1 MKRPIPLFDCSVLPC
16 SFGCWSVIL
25 AFVIAGCD
33 RGLDK
38 TLSNDDERAEVSTFV
53 QATDQT
59 FAEDVLKHPN
69 PVVVIMST
77 RWCPECQKAKPHIQK
92 LANQL
97 EGKVR
102 FREVDV
108 ERNTF
113 LAEKYEITQYP
124 TVLILVDG
132 QMQERLVGTAQLKG
146 LKLRLDAASMLS
158 ASTREN
164 AAP

>member
-1 MKRPIPLFDCSVLPC
+1 MKLPVPMIVRSVLPRC
-16 SFGCWSVIL
+16 FCCWSVIL

-38 TLSNDDERAEVSTFV
+38 TLSNDDERSEASTFV
-53 QATDQT
+53 QATDET
-59 FAEDVLKHPN
+59 FAQEVLKHPN

-77 RWCPECQKAKPHIQK
+77 RWCPECQKAKPHLQEI
-92 LANQL
+92 ANQL

-124 TVLILVDG
+124 SVLILIDG
-132 QMQERLVGTAQLKG
+132 QVQERLVGTAQLKG